1 MSNTIGLSDVSNME
15 RQRNVEESGLSRHI
29 WDVEHAGSNP
39 AIPTIGSVE
48 ANEVCDEHTSTTY
61 WNIAQLVRASV

>member
-1 MSNTIGLSDVSNME
+1 MNNTIGLSDVSNME

-39 AIPTIGSVE
+39 AIPTDMVRTTQH
-48 ANEVCDEHTSTTY
+48 CD
-61 WNIAQLVRASV
+61 

>member
-1 MSNTIGLSDVSNME
+1 ME

-61 WNIAQLVRASV
+61 WNIAQW

>member
-1 MSNTIGLSDVSNME
+1 MNNTIGLSDVSNME

-39 AIPTIGSVE
+39 AIPTDMVRTRQCVKIGS
-48 ANEVCDEHTSTTY
+48 AN
-61 WNIAQLVRASV
+61 W